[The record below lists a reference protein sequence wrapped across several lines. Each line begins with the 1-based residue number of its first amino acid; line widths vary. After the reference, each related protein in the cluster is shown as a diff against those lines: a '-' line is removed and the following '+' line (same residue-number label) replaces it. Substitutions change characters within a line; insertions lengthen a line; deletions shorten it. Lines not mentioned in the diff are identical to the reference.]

1 MLVPVGVPGELHVSG
16 VSVAREYLRRPEM
29 TALKFIPDPFSDE
42 PGTRLYKTGD
52 LVRYRADG
60 NIEFLGRIDQ
70 QVKVRGFRIEL
81 GEIETTLN
89 DCPLVKEGVVTT
101 WEDIPGDARL
111 VAYVVLDD
119 DVSVSE
125 EGIFDTDQIKQFL
138 RRMLPEYMIPSM
150 IVVMDEMPLS
160 PSGKVDKK
168 ALPAPDLDRSLMKS
182 VYVEPRNDIE
192 RELVQIC
199 EELLGVDQVGVHDNF
214 FELGGHSL
222 LATQFISRV
231 RESLSVE
238 LELRQLFETPTVAQI
253 AEAIETSEAEATV
266 DRTRIAELIKRI
278 NELSDDE
285 VKELLELKRK
295 AALETSDES

>member
-1 MLVPVGVPGELHVSG
+1 
-16 VSVAREYLRRPEM
+16 
-29 TALKFIPDPFSDE
+29 
-42 PGTRLYKTGD
+42 
-52 LVRYRADG
+52 
-60 NIEFLGRIDQ
+60 
-70 QVKVRGFRIEL
+70 
-81 GEIETTLN
+81 
-89 DCPLVKEGVVTT
+89 
-101 WEDIPGDARL
+101 L

-119 DVSVSE
+119 DVGVSE
-125 EGIFDTDQIKQFL
+125 ESIFDTDQIKQFL

-150 IVVMDEMPLS
+150 IVVMNEMPLS